1 MNTQYEFNVELRDDD
16 DVEYALEK
24 FEELWE
30 MAVPISEEYI
40 NAIETKT
47 WLNESVTPYEIYL
60 KFLYEYYKPNN
71 YHAPP
76 TMAIYKLYK
85 SNEQ

>member
-1 MNTQYEFNVELRDDD
+1 MISFILFILKPIICASKLASQPLADSLRQAAIAIGDRYG
-16 DVEYALEK
+16 ECFALQ
-24 FEELWE
+24 
-30 MAVPISEEYI
+30 V
-40 NAIETKT
+40 
-47 WLNESVTPYEIYL
+47 